1 MIEAP
6 ITIEPMQAKYNRQ
19 VGRLLVQGFREKF
32 HRLAKKMNDEELSHF
47 FETMLE
53 AFPDESAGHRV
64 IALQQG
70 VVLGTLSMKWRSAAA
85 TSAKPEKQ
93 QQPAPTGRSFRQ
105 FGQFGLWTVF
115 KLGVGLYLLDHQP
128 QPGECYIE
136 DLAVHPDYRSKGIG
150 RQLLRRAQHVVESEQ
165 GLTRLSL
172 YVSERNPRAKA
183 LYEQFSFR
191 VRSREYHPLW
201 HFLFNEARWCYMVND
216 CGQEETERRE
226 DHR

>member
-128 QPGECYIE
+128 QPGECYI
-136 DLAVHPDYRSKGIG
+136 DGPGRSPRLPEQRNRKAASAAGAACSGIG
-150 RQLLRRAQHVVESEQ
+150 TGANPAKFVRLGAKSPRQGTLRAILL
-165 GLTRLSL
+165 
-172 YVSERNPRAKA
+172 PRPVAGISSPVA
-183 LYEQFSFR
+183 FS
-191 VRSREYHPLW
+191 V
-201 HFLFNEARWCYMVND
+201 
-216 CGQEETERRE
+216 
-226 DHR
+226 